1 MAAANLRRMDDTSPY
16 SNRLSRRSALQVLAS
31 GAAALALPG
40 CARSLAS
47 ASPPPASAPAAT
59 PAAAPDTAA
68 LLDQIAWRLLEHNP
82 ESATSLGVDVGD
94 HARLRYRLED
104 RSAEGKAHLA
114 QTLREDLARV
124 EGVDTAGLDAA
135 SRTSLA
141 VVRSAYRTALDGF
154 AQPYGDVAVGGWR
167 NTPYVVIQN
176 VGAYLDTPRFLD
188 ADHPIRTAEDADAYL
203 SRLGQMGGQLDGELE
218 RMRSAAG
225 KGLIPPDF
233 LLDRAI
239 MQMTDTIGEAR
250 KDGGGLVASL
260 VSRSTTFPGNREADA
275 KRIVAEQTVPALERQ
290 LAELKRQRALSKS
303 DPGMRERPGGAEFY
317 AWALRASTT
326 TGLPPEEVHALGLQ
340 QLEAL
345 HARMDPILRSLGYR
359 RGTVGARMAA
369 LGKDRRFMFPAGDP
383 GRAEILSF
391 IQKRIDWI
399 RAQIPRAF
407 RELVQGNVEVRRLP
421 PAEEPGAPT
430 AYGGAGS
437 KDGAIPG
444 KMWINL
450 RTTDLHRKYDL
461 PTLVHHEAIP
471 GHVWQGEYA
480 NRLPLIRSVLAF
492 NAYSEGWALYGEQLA
507 DELGAYDE
515 DPVGRLGYLQSIAF
529 RACRM
534 VVDTGLHTKGWSR
547 EQAVRFFME
556 KNGNKR
562 EEVVNEVDRYCSWP
576 GQACGYKMGHN
587 EINRQRDRAREA
599 LGSAYDLRDFDQAV
613 VDGGNVPLD
622 VLAENISRYIEKTKN

>member
-1 MAAANLRRMDDTSPY
+1 MNNTPQNQTFATRRP
-16 SNRLSRRSALQVLAS
+16 LSRRETLHLLAAGTAGIAFGGLVRPLTAPA
-31 GAAALALPG
+31 GAAT
-40 CARSLAS
+40 AS
-47 ASPPPASAPAAT
+47 ADSAAML
-59 PAAAPDTAA
+59 DT
-68 LLDQIAWRLLEHNP
+68 IAWRLLEQSP
-82 ESATSLGVDVGD
+82 SGATGLGVDTGE
-94 HARLRYRLED
+94 HAGLRYRLED
-104 RSAEGKAHLA
+104 RSQAGCNALA
-114 QTLREDLARV
+114 RTLREDLARI
-124 EGVDTAGLDAA
+124 ETVDTAAFDH
-135 SRTSLA
+135 STRTSFA
-141 VVRSAYRTALDGF
+141 VVKSAYATALDGF

-188 ADHPIRTAEDADAYL
+188 ADHPVHNEQDADAYVA
-203 SRLGQMGGQLDGELE
+203 RLGQMDEQLDGELG
-218 RMRSAAG
+218 RIRSAAD
-225 KGLIPPDF
+225 KGLVPPDF

-239 MQMTDTIGEAR
+239 AQMTSTIADAR
-250 KDGGGLVASL
+250 NNGGGMVHSL
-260 VSRSTTFPGNREADA
+260 VKRTTDIPGDWEKQASQV
-275 KRIVAEQTVPALERQ
+275 VAQEIVPALERQ
-290 LAELKRQRALSKS
+290 LAELQRQRGLATG
-303 DPGMRERPGGAEFY
+303 DPGMRERPHGAGFY

-326 TGLPPEEVHALGLQ
+326 THVPAEEIHQLGQ
-340 QLEAL
+340 DQLAEL
-345 HARMDPILRSLGYR
+345 HGRMDPILKSLGYTQ
-359 RGTVGARMAA
+359 GTVGERMTA
-369 LGKDRRFMFPAGDP
+369 LGSDKRFMFPEGDP
-383 GRAEILSF
+383 GRKEILAF
-391 IQKRIDWI
+391 IQHRIDWI
-399 RAQIPRAF
+399 RAQMPRAF
-407 RELVQGNVEVRRLP
+407 RTLVPGNVEVRRLP
-421 PAEEPGAPT
+421 LAEEPGAPT

-437 KDGAIPG
+437 KDGKIPG

-461 PTLVHHEAIP
+461 PTLVHHESIP

-480 NRLPLIRSVLAF
+480 NRLPLIRSILAF

-507 DELGAYDE
+507 DELGAYDD

-534 VVDTGLHTKGWSR
+534 VVDTGLHSQGWSR

-587 EINRQRDRAREA
+587 QINRQRERAIAA

-622 VLAENISRYIEKTKN
+622 VLADNITAYIQSVKA